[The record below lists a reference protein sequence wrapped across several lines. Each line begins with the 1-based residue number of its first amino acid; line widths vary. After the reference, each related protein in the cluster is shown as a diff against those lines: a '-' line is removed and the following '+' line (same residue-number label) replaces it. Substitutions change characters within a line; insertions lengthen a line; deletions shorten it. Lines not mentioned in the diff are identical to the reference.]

1 MNFIPLACDILEQT
15 GKVVVASPHKHRLT
29 SLNWFVNPQVPVTV
43 SLLFILNVLVVQMGE
58 EYYHARDY
66 SKALM

>member
-1 MNFIPLACDILEQT
+1 MYFVPLVCDILKRTVED
-15 GKVVVASPHKHRLT
+15 VVASPHRHRPT
-29 SLNWFVNPQVPVTV
+29 SLNWFVSTQVTV
-43 SLLFILNVLVVQMGE
+43 TILIIFNVLVVQMGE

>member
-1 MNFIPLACDILEQT
+1 M
-15 GKVVVASPHKHRLT
+15 ST
-29 SLNWFVNPQVPVTV
+29 SLNWFVSTQVTV
-43 SLLFILNVLVVQMGE
+43 ILLFILNVLVVQMGE